1 MPSFRVDADGD
12 VEMAAPPPVFEIIKA
27 PELKSWDQ
35 ESLVEWLRKR
45 RRYREEIVERCRI
58 SQEPVDAV
66 LRSVRASLSPK
77 LLNYLAHYVFRQ
89 PRDAITHQEILDK
102 IQERVSEVM
111 NGHIPDMYDFFK
123 THLKMDMDEKDV
135 QARVVKYFVDFDQLI
150 EEHGFT
156 SMLAADGQDRSDYR
170 DRMKNRCKRIVEN
183 LAPAVLKTEIK
194 RLVLLQHREAKTDDI
209 ALHQLVLARAKVQ
222 QRYHML
228 TQEAKT
234 ERKPPSK
241 GDQGKRTSR
250 PDASR
255 VSNRPQGTPRA
266 PTAGPKPGNSSG
278 AASRPPPR
286 DGCYFC
292 KGPHVVR
299 LRPTATEEQ
308 KMLCYQRMK
317 DTEVAKVKAARAS
330 RLPGNRQV
338 VINGLVELPYRPD
351 SGSDVNV
358 IPASALR
365 DLEACG
371 APVAVTNMLMPVY
384 LERVGGDLLACR
396 TSCDVDVM
404 MGTAA
409 GPVNVANV
417 RCIIVD
423 DDEEEFLLGNPTLVA
438 LSIDVGRQMEQLAMS
453 SSGVYSEENDSLPD
467 DPETGQDDEA
477 EVQELLDQ
485 LVANAG
491 DNGFSPEHMS
501 TLRRVV
507 SDYRDVRS
515 IRVGAG
521 EPARVEPYRLQLKE
535 GSQPVR
541 CKPRRYSPLAST
553 YTSNY
558 VKQLVASGYIY
569 PNNASRWAS
578 AVVPVPKA
586 DGEEFRITYDYRLIN
601 IMTVP
606 IAASVPNLAV
616 VSQRVKG
623 AKALGKSPVLSVAYT
638 IYRAGLFAMVVLDML
653 LSYTT
658 VMCVYETVARE
669 REA

>member
-1 MPSFRVDADGD
+1 M
-12 VEMAAPPPVFEIIKA
+12 
-27 PELKSWDQ
+27 
-35 ESLVEWLRKR
+35 
-45 RRYREEIVERCRI
+45 
-58 SQEPVDAV
+58 
-66 LRSVRASLSPK
+66 
-77 LLNYLAHYVFRQ
+77 
-89 PRDAITHQEILDK
+89 
-102 IQERVSEVM
+102 
-111 NGHIPDMYDFFK
+111 
-123 THLKMDMDEKDV
+123 
-135 QARVVKYFVDFDQLI
+135 
-150 EEHGFT
+150 
-156 SMLAADGQDRSDYR
+156 
-170 DRMKNRCKRIVEN
+170 
-183 LAPAVLKTEIK
+183 
-194 RLVLLQHREAKTDDI
+194 
-209 ALHQLVLARAKVQ
+209 
-222 QRYHML
+222 
-228 TQEAKT
+228 
-234 ERKPPSK
+234 ERKLPSK
-241 GDQGKRTSR
+241 GDRGKRTSR

-255 VSNRPQGTPRA
+255 FSNRPQGTPSA

-292 KGPHVVR
+292 KEPHVVR
-299 LRPTATEEQ
+299 LCPTATEEQ

-317 DTEVAKVKAARAS
+317 DTKVAKVKAVRAS
-330 RLPGNRQV
+330 RLPVNRQV
-338 VINGLVELPYRPD
+338 VINGLVELLYRPD

-365 DLEACG
+365 DLEACA

-384 LERVGGDLLACR
+384 LERVGGDLLGCR

-409 GPVNVANV
+409 GPVNVVNV

-438 LSIDVGRQMEQLAMS
+438 LGIDEGRQMEQLAMS
-453 SSGVYSEENDSLPD
+453 SSGVYSEENDGLPD

-491 DNGFSPEHMS
+491 DNGFSQEHMA

-507 SDYRDVRS
+507 SDYRDVWS

-586 DGEEFRITYDYRLIN
+586 DGEEFRITCDYRLIN
-601 IMTVP
+601 SMTVP
-606 IAASVPNLAV
+606 VAASVPNLAV

-623 AKALGKSPVLSVAYT
+623 AKALGK
-638 IYRAGLFAMVVLDML
+638 FDMFKGFW
-653 LSYTT
+653 
-658 VMCVYETVARE
+658 
-669 REA
+669 

>member
-12 VEMAAPPPVFEIIKA
+12 VEMAAPPPVFEVIKP

-66 LRSVRASLSPK
+66 LHSVRASLPPK

-89 PRDAITHQEILDK
+89 PRDAITDQEILDK
-102 IQERVSEVM
+102 IQERVSEKHPAEV
-111 NGHIPDMYDFFK
+111 PDIKGESLSMVYPK
-123 THLKMDMDEKDV
+123 AGCELEKM
-135 QARVVKYFVDFDQLI
+135 
-150 EEHGFT
+150 
-156 SMLAADGQDRSDYR
+156 
-170 DRMKNRCKRIVEN
+170 
-183 LAPAVLKTEIK
+183 
-194 RLVLLQHREAKTDDI
+194 
-209 ALHQLVLARAKVQ
+209 
-222 QRYHML
+222 
-228 TQEAKT
+228 
-234 ERKPPSK
+234 ERKLPSK
-241 GDQGKRTSR
+241 GDRGKRTSR

-255 VSNRPQGTPRA
+255 FSNRPQGTPSA

-292 KGPHVVR
+292 KEPHVVR
-299 LRPTATEEQ
+299 LCPTATEEQ

-317 DTEVAKVKAARAS
+317 DTKVAKVKAVRAS
-330 RLPGNRQV
+330 RLPVNRQV
-338 VINGLVELPYRPD
+338 VINGLVELLYRPD

-365 DLEACG
+365 DLEACA

-384 LERVGGDLLACR
+384 LERVGGDLLGCR

-409 GPVNVANV
+409 GPVNVVNV

-438 LSIDVGRQMEQLAMS
+438 LGIDEGRQMEQLAMS
-453 SSGVYSEENDSLPD
+453 SSGVYSEENDGLPD

-491 DNGFSPEHMS
+491 P
-501 TLRRVV
+501 
-507 SDYRDVRS
+507 
-515 IRVGAG
+515 
-521 EPARVEPYRLQLKE
+521 
-535 GSQPVR
+535 
-541 CKPRRYSPLAST
+541 
-553 YTSNY
+553 
-558 VKQLVASGYIY
+558 
-569 PNNASRWAS
+569 
-578 AVVPVPKA
+578 
-586 DGEEFRITYDYRLIN
+586 
-601 IMTVP
+601 
-606 IAASVPNLAV
+606 
-616 VSQRVKG
+616 
-623 AKALGKSPVLSVAYT
+623 
-638 IYRAGLFAMVVLDML
+638 
-653 LSYTT
+653 
-658 VMCVYETVARE
+658 
-669 REA
+669 